1 MLKFFFITI
10 FIFINKILNE
20 NVYNFENLW
29 KFTTENIKKSES
41 NYFLV
46 DPNNFLNE
54 NDKNSISQM
63 QKHILDKNNVYSYIF
78 VVEKL
83 QENSN
88 DFFNKFKED
97 LLSNIKSSFND
108 KEKNSIIFLF
118 SIKDEKCLIKSGE
131 EISKNILNLQDFS
144 FDNNDQYLKEKNYNL
159 FIKKYLHDFIFFL
172 ENPVQKEK
180 NEPKEENKENSNNNN
195 NNNNNE
201 NNNNNNNNSNNNNN
215 NENDDSK
222 QSENDEN
229 KNNENSNQNENKNPE
244 NNNDENINNEKNRE
258 NSKNDFDFDDDD
270 DEKKG
275 IGFLGKFLIF
285 CVIAGLFYFGYYYYY
300 KRKKKV
306 GILNFNY
313 DNYNKMNNNSGQ
325 ELSNNEFAYYK

>member
-1 MLKFFFITI
+1 MLKFFVITI

-20 NVYNFENLW
+20 DVYNFENLW
-29 KFTTENIKKSES
+29 KFTTDNIKKSES

-46 DPNNFLNE
+46 DPKNFFNE

-63 QKHILDKNNVYSYIF
+63 QKEFLDKNNVYSYIF

-88 DFFNKFKED
+88 DFINKLKDD
-97 LLSNIKSSFND
+97 LFSNIKTSYND
-108 KEKNSIIFLF
+108 KEKNSIIFIF
-118 SIKDEKCLIKSGE
+118 SIKDEKCFIKSGE
-131 EISKNILNLQDFS
+131 EITKIINLEDFS

-159 FIKKYLHDFIFFL
+159 YFKKYLHDFKFYL

-180 NEPKEENKENSNNNN
+180 KEENNNNNSNNNN
-195 NNNNNE
+195 NNS
-201 NNNNNNNNSNNNNN
+201 NNNNNNNSNNNNN

-222 QSENDEN
+222 QSENNDEN
-229 KNNENSNQNENKNPE
+229 KNNENPNPKENENTNPQI
-244 NNNDENINNEKNRE
+244 NNEENINNDKNRE
-258 NSKNDFDFDDDD
+258 NSKNDFDYDDEEK
-270 DEKKG
+270 EKKG
-275 IGFLGKFLIF
+275 IGFFGKFLIF
-285 CVIAGLFYFGYYYYY
+285 CVIVGLFYFGYYYYY

-313 DNYNKMNNNSGQ
+313 DNFNRMNNNSGQ
-325 ELSNNEFAYYK
+325 ELSNNEYAYYK

>member
-1 MLKFFFITI
+1 MLKFFVITI

-20 NVYNFENLW
+20 DVYNFENLW

-46 DPNNFLNE
+46 DPKNFFNE

-63 QKHILDKNNVYSYIF
+63 QKEFLDKNNVYSYIF

-88 DFFNKFKED
+88 DFINKLKDD
-97 LLSNIKSSFND
+97 LFSNIKTSYND
-108 KEKNSIIFLF
+108 KEKNSIIFIF
-118 SIKDEKCLIKSGE
+118 SIKDEKCFIKSGE
-131 EISKNILNLQDFS
+131 EIAKIINLEDFS
-144 FDNNDQYLKEKNYNL
+144 FDNNDQYVKEKNYNL
-159 FIKKYLHDFIFFL
+159 YFKKYLHDFKFYL

-180 NEPKEENKENSNNNN
+180 KEENTNNNSNNNSY
-195 NNNNNE
+195 
-201 NNNNNNNNSNNNNN
+201 NNNNSNNNNN

-222 QSENDEN
+222 QNENNEEN
-229 KNNENSNQNENKNPE
+229 KNNENSNPKENENTNPE
-244 NNNDENINNEKNRE
+244 INNEENINNDKNRE
-258 NSKNDFDFDDDD
+258 NSKNDFDYDDEEK
-270 DEKKG
+270 EKKG
-275 IGFLGKFLIF
+275 IGFFGKFLIF
-285 CVIAGLFYFGYYYYY
+285 CVIVGLFYFGYYYYY

-313 DNYNKMNNNSGQ
+313 DNFNRMNNNSGQ
-325 ELSNNEFAYYK
+325 ELSNNEYAYYK

>member
-1 MLKFFFITI
+1 MLKFFVITI

-20 NVYNFENLW
+20 DVYNFENLW
-29 KFTTENIKKSES
+29 KFTTDNIKKSES

-46 DPNNFLNE
+46 DPNNIFNE
-54 NDKNSISQM
+54 NDKNSITQM
-63 QKHILDKNNVYSYIF
+63 QKEFLDKNNVYSYIF

-88 DFFNKFKED
+88 DFINKLKDD
-97 LLSNIKSSFND
+97 LFSNIKTSYND
-108 KEKNSIIFLF
+108 KEKNSIIFIF
-118 SIKDEKCLIKSGE
+118 SIKDEKCFIKSGE
-131 EISKNILNLQDFS
+131 EITKIINLEDFS

-159 FIKKYLHDFIFFL
+159 YFKKYLHDFKFYL

-180 NEPKEENKENSNNNN
+180 KEENNNNNSNNNN
-195 NNNNNE
+195 NNNS

-222 QSENDEN
+222 QNENEEN
-229 KNNENSNQNENKNPE
+229 KNNENSNQKENENTKPE
-244 NNNDENINNEKNRE
+244 INNEENINNEKNRE
-258 NSKNDFDFDDDD
+258 NSKNDFDYDDDEK
-270 DEKKG
+270 EKKG
-275 IGFLGKFLIF
+275 IGFFGKFLIF
-285 CVIAGLFYFGYYYYY
+285 CVIVGLFYFGYYYYY

-313 DNYNKMNNNSGQ
+313 DNFNRMNNNSGQ
-325 ELSNNEFAYYK
+325 ELSNNEYAYYK